1 MIPVGLL
8 LPLLSEN
15 EVSVLL
21 WKTPDG
27 DDIVPFLEVPMDST
41 RFVVTDEDGFE
52 LVESLIEVTLLGLR
66 TSASGP
72 PIDRSKDERGDLPID
87 AEAFLLLALLS
98 TVFALVQVSLKLNP
112 LDFSLWRIRI
122 GTRGLYKRENGLSC

>member
-1 MIPVGLL
+1 MMQVGLL

-27 DDIVPFLEVPMDST
+27 DDIIPVLEVPMDST

-52 LVESLIEVTLLGLR
+52 LVESLMEVTLLGLR

-72 PIDRSKDERGDLPID
+72 PIDRSSDERGDLATDLATD
-87 AEAFLLLALLS
+87 AEALLLLALFS
-98 TVFALVQVSLKLNP
+98 TVFALDQVSMKLNP
-112 LDFSLWRIRI
+112 IGFSIW
-122 GTRGLYKRENGLSC
+122 RGLYTRENGLSC

>member
-1 MIPVGLL
+1 MMQVGLL

-27 DDIVPFLEVPMDST
+27 DDIIPVLEVPMDST

-52 LVESLIEVTLLGLR
+52 LVESLMEVTLLGLR

-72 PIDRSKDERGDLPID
+72 PIDRSSDERGDLATD
-87 AEAFLLLALLS
+87 AEALLLLALFS
-98 TVFALVQVSLKLNP
+98 TVFALDQVSMKLKP
-112 LDFSLWRIRI
+112 IGFSIW
-122 GTRGLYKRENGLSC
+122 RGLYTRENGLSC